1 MGLIPIVACN
11 NECTYILQV
20 PMKIMVWPISLV
32 AYFLPFLGGAELFG
46 FFSPFCFLFL
56 GVHFNG
62 ICSIFEYEPLIVDGI
77 CNSLV
82 LELFM

>member
-1 MGLIPIVACN
+1 MGLIPIVDCSK
-11 NECTYILQV
+11 ECTYILQV

-46 FFSPFCFLFL
+46 FFFLRFVFL
-56 GVHFNG
+56 GGVHFNS